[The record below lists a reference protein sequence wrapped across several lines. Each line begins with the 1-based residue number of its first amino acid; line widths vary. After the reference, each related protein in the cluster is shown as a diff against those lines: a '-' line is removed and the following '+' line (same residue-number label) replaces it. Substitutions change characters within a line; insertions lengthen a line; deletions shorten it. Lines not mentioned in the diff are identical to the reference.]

1 VIPQPEPPKVQA
13 PAVVEVPQA
22 SPVKARA
29 FVPPPTQP
37 KNVQGAIID
46 APPALANG
54 PVTPVGVNLPASLA
68 PVSPPPPGAPQQVRV
83 ESTLQAGN
91 LIKKVVPVYPML
103 AKSAGVEGVVR
114 FTALIGKD
122 GKIQNLKVISGP
134 SPLVDAAS
142 DAVKRWVYRP
152 AMLNGQPVEVITDIN
167 VNFTISGTTR

>member
-37 KNVQGAIID
+37 RSVQGAIID

-68 PVSPPPPGAPQQVRV
+68 PVSPPPPGAPQQIRV
-83 ESTLQAGN
+83 ESTLQAAN
-91 LIKKVVPVYPML
+91 LIKKVVPVYPLL
-103 AKSAGVEGVVR
+103 AKSAGVEGMVR

-122 GKIQNLKVISGP
+122 GKIRNLKLISGP

-142 DAVKRWVYRP
+142 EAVKRWVYRP
-152 AMLNGQPVEVITDIN
+152 TLLNGQPLEVITDIN
-167 VNFTISGTTR
+167 VNFTISGAAR